1 MKKLGSHNQWKTVE
15 KYKMQKDKKIQNTEK
30 KIQKKNT
37 ENTEN
42 SNGE

>member
-30 KIQKKNT
+30 KNT
-37 ENTEN
+37 EKKY
-42 SNGE
+42 GKYRK